1 MPDPRCIMPIS
12 QPALNRRGFTLLQV
26 SVILTVAAV
35 ILASTLP
42 GQTAG
47 DYNQKT
53 MDNIRKL
60 DKIEERMV
68 TFMAKNGRR
77 PCPADGQYFTNSN
90 NFGLEA
96 GTGSVAGVKKPNIAN
111 CQGGVPAAPMGPDAG
126 TGNIVAGTI
135 PTKTLDLPDEY
146 AFDAWGRQF
155 TYVVDTR
162 ATTVSACY
170 ALQTNVRSGIMQNG
184 VIPKSGIQIKA
195 TTGGTV
201 NDTAMYA
208 FISHGP
214 DGFGAFPAQG
224 SNVAGRINTGSTD
237 TDEQTNAGV
246 DASFN
251 YNTTTFTNARVK
263 KDRTATFDDL
273 VYYHAD
279 DKDLCCVGASCGF
292 ANPGGFKVSGNN
304 GNPGFGSSVIS
315 MDINGDGIPDLV
327 IGVPGAG
334 MVYVIFGTKLGFATN
349 PWILG
354 NGMAAGAINGSNGFI
369 IGGTTGASLA
379 AGDVNGDGIQDGSP
393 RPPEPNGS
401 EPSNGSAASFRLDF
415 DRQVHHC
422 HLGRSLPRSPDDLPR
437 DGLRSSTPPGEAA
450 MTKANK
456 RPGLSQEQRTAI
468 EAIRARAREERPG
481 PDELIDRGE
490 LDELVPH
497 AQYLEVRA
505 LGTRM
510 REIREGRGLSLTDVS
525 ERSGLTR
532 AVVSR
537 LDNGWNLNPTLETPR
552 SADWSRDGRARR

>member
-1 MPDPRCIMPIS
+1 MPIS

-379 AGDVNGDGIQDGSP
+379 AGDVNGDGIQDLIIGEPLYGAYSGAVYVVFGHTGTWSSMNVSSLNGTNGFMISGVGDPGDGSQVGP
-393 RPPEPNGS
+393 FTGASVAAGDVNGDGIADIIIGAPDYYDAFGNQVNGS
-401 EPSNGSAASFRLDF
+401 DYYSKVYVVFGQPKTYNWPAAMSLSALNGSNGFEIDDFGNYHYFGEVVASGDINGDGIF
-415 DRQVHHC
+415 DVII
-422 HLGRSLPRSPDDLPR
+422 GAR
-437 DGLRSSTPPGEAA
+437 DR
-450 MTKANK
+450 
-456 RPGLSQEQRTAI
+456 
-468 EAIRARAREERPG
+468 
-481 PDELIDRGE
+481 
-490 LDELVPH
+490 
-497 AQYLEVRA
+497 
-505 LGTRM
+505 
-510 REIREGRGLSLTDVS
+510 
-525 ERSGLTR
+525 
-532 AVVSR
+532 
-537 LDNGWNLNPTLETPR
+537 
-552 SADWSRDGRARR
+552 